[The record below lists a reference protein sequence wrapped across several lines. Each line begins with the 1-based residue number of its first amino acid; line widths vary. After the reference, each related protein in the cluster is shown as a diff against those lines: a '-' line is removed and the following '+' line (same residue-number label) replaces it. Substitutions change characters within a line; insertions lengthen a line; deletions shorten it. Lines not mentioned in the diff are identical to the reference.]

1 MLFLTLQA
9 PGRAVEALTAY
20 LYGTRRDSRVLLF
33 PRVVRKEGYSKQS
46 HGNTD
51 LCSFLFHTVTCSEP
65 GTMGSRPRSLL
76 YTLLMASFAI

>member
-9 PGRAVEALTAY
+9 PKVSCG
-20 LYGTRRDSRVLLF
+20 GTQRDSRVLLS

-65 GTMGSRPRSLL
+65 RTMGSRL
-76 YTLLMASFAI
+76 